1 MNKKSTEQT
10 GIYPILR
17 GLEVG
22 QSHDFS
28 ADKLSSVKAIC
39 STMGFQWDKK
49 FSTKIDRAKRTV
61 SVTRIS

>member
-1 MNKKSTEQT
+1 MSEKNSSQP
-10 GIYPILR
+10 GFYPILR

-39 STMGFQWDKK
+39 STMGFQWNKT
-49 FSTKIDRAKRTV
+49 FSTKIDRVRRVVT
-61 SVTRIS
+61 VTRTK